1 VPEFEQAMNGVPVG
15 GLSEP
20 VASRFGVHLI
30 QVLER
35 REVEPDVRQQRDRAR
50 AALREQ
56 KFESAY
62 REWVQE
68 LRSRAYVEWREPP
81 P

>member
-1 VPEFEQAMNGVPVG
+1 V
-15 GLSEP
+15 
-20 VASRFGVHLI
+20 
-30 QVLER
+30 ER